1 MAHGSKDINI
11 KRDINEDLKA
21 AKRIQDGEFNGV
33 DIVKALIGTECND
46 VAVSILEMLKQR
58 VSGDYLHTSAVLDA
72 DFHVHSSINNPN
84 TYAGPGTGYRLDGEA
99 WEKVKDIP
107 QALDPESIA

>member
-1 MAHGSKDINI
+1 M
-11 KRDINEDLKA
+11 
-21 AKRIQDGEFNGV
+21 